1 LIPNPTGERTLRTR
15 AAMVGWD
22 GASFLTAYVVLLMA
36 LPSRLVIGPLG
47 AGGTLANVVAVAGAV
62 WWLWARAADLER
74 TPTRAHPVRTA
85 MIVFVVCVTVSYIA
99 AVTRAIG
106 GDEVSTANTGML
118 LVAGWLGVVLVA
130 DSGIANMDRL
140 EVLMRRM
147 AIGGGLIAVLGLM
160 QFATG
165 RAYTDLIQIPGL
177 TTNATLTSVVSRDS
191 YFRPSGTALHPIEFG
206 VAMNILL
213 PICLHVAL
221 TATDLSKFR
230 RWFPVVAI
238 AMAIPLSISRSAI
251 VGVVVV
257 LAVLL
262 PTWERRMRIGG
273 LIFSGVTMVMVFLI
287 VPGMLG
293 TITKLFTGISNDAS
307 ALSRTDSYSTAW
319 EFISRSPAFG
329 RGFQTF
335 LPSYRILD
343 NQYLGLLIETGFVG
357 VLALLGLFLTA
368 IATAFVARSR
378 FTDVRSRSAAAAL
391 AASVAAP
398 ATCLAFVDG
407 FSFPLMA
414 GLTFLSCGLIGT
426 VYAHSVTERPR
437 P

>member
-1 LIPNPTGERTLRTR
+1 
-15 AAMVGWD
+15 MVGWD
-22 GASFLTAYVVLLMA
+22 GATFLTAFVVLLQA

-47 AGGTLANVVAVAGAV
+47 AGGTPANVVAVAGAV
-62 WWLWARAADLER
+62 WWLWARTADLER

-85 MIVFVVCVTVSYIA
+85 MVVFVVCVTVSYIA
-99 AVTRAIG
+99 AMTRAIG

-118 LVAGWLGVVLVA
+118 LITGWLGVVLVA
-130 DSGIANMDRL
+130 DSGIASMDRL
-140 EVLMRRM
+140 EVLMRRT
-147 AIGGGLIAVLGLM
+147 AIGGGLVAILGLM

-177 TTNATLTSVVSRDS
+177 TTNAALTSVLSRDS
-191 YFRPSGTALHPIEFG
+191 YVRPSGTALHPIEFG
-206 VAMNILL
+206 VSMNILL

-251 VGVVVV
+251 VGGVVV

-262 PTWERRMRIGG
+262 PTWARRTRIGA
-273 LIFSGVTMVMVFLI
+273 LIFSGVAMVMVFLI
-287 VPGMLG
+287 VPGLLG
-293 TITKLFTGISNDAS
+293 TITKLFTGISNDDS
-307 ALSRTDSYSTAW
+307 ALSRTNSYPLAW

-343 NQYLGLLIETGFVG
+343 NQYLGLLIDTGFVG

-368 IATAFVARSR
+368 IATAFVARRR

-398 ATCLAFVDG
+398 AACLAFVDG

-414 GLTFLSCGLIGT
+414 GLTFFSCGLIGT
-426 VYAHSVTERPR
+426 VYAHSVTERSR
-437 P
+437 PSGLSI

>member
-1 LIPNPTGERTLRTR
+1 MVVFVASVTMSYV
-15 AAMVGWD
+15 AAMTRPI
-22 GASFLTAYVVLLMA
+22 AS
-36 LPSRLVIGPLG
+36 
-47 AGGTLANVVAVAGAV
+47 N
-62 WWLWARAADLER
+62 
-74 TPTRAHPVRTA
+74 
-85 MIVFVVCVTVSYIA
+85 
-99 AVTRAIG
+99 
-106 GDEVSTANTGML
+106 EVSTAQTGML
-118 LVAGWLGVVLVA
+118 LIAGWLGVVLVT
-130 DSGIANMDRL
+130 DNGIASMDRL

-147 AIGGGLIAVLGLM
+147 AIGGGLVAALGLI

-177 TTNATLTSVVSRDS
+177 TTNATLTSVLSRDS

-238 AMAIPLSISRSAI
+238 AMAIPLSISRSSI

-262 PTWERRMRIGG
+262 PTWTRRTRIGA
-273 LIFSGVTMVMVFLI
+273 LIFSGVTMVMVFLM

-293 TITKLFTGISNDAS
+293 TITKLFTGISNDSS
-307 ALSRTDSYSTAW
+307 ALSRTNSYPLAW

-357 VLALLGLFLTA
+357 VLALLGLFVTA

-398 ATCLAFVDG
+398 AACLAFVDG

-426 VYAHSVTERPR
+426 VYAHPLSERPR